1 MFPAGQPVLWILCNL
16 SVLSLHSLA
25 KLGCVL
31 IRTRFVLTLG
41 KFCLNAHVSPSDM
54 LSLGRVCGQALVED
68 GTGGILPTLSPWRS
82 HSPYQLPALL
92 STPALGCRQPVFT
105 EPGRNM
111 KGGHVSWGSWPTHR
125 GAWEEILVASSE
137 ASFSF
142 SSRTTLLVELSC
154 EGSQVPS
161 YLPGEHL
168 GVFPCNQPA
177 LVQGILER
185 VVDGP
190 APHQPV
196 CLETLCENG
205 EPSAGELG

>member
-1 MFPAGQPVLWILCNL
+1 M
-16 SVLSLHSLA
+16 
-25 KLGCVL
+25 
-31 IRTRFVLTLG
+31 LTLV
-41 KFCLNAHVSPSDM
+41 KVCPNAHVSPSDM
-54 LSLGRVCGQALVED
+54 LSLGRVCGQALVE
-68 GTGGILPTLSPWRS
+68 GGMGGVLPTLSPRRS
-82 HSPYQLPALL
+82 HAPHQPPALL
-92 STPALGCRQPVFT
+92 STPALGCRQPVFM
-105 EPGRNM
+105 EPGRNT
-111 KGGHVSWGSWPTHR
+111 KGGHVSWGSWPTHQ

-154 EGSQVPS
+154 EGSQAPS

-196 CLETLCENG
+196 RLETLCENG
-205 EPSAGELG
+205 EPYAGELG